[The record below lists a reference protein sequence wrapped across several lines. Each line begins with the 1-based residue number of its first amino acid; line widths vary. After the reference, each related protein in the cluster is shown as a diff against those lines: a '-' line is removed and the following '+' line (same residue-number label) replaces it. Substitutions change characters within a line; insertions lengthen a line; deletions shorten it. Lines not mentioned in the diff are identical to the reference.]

1 MNYLIT
7 ASSILCT
14 LLSLIALYFITTT
27 MLGYIE
33 DYNDRQELKSKLHP
47 EVTLKDIEDD
57 ESLLTV
63 TFDSTLTQM
72 VMNNDDSER
81 QEPISIMLMD
91 EYDED

>member
-1 MNYLIT
+1 
-7 ASSILCT
+7 
-14 LLSLIALYFITTT
+14 

-33 DYNDRQELKSKLHP
+33 DHNDRQELKSKLHP
-47 EVTLKDIEDD
+47 EVTLKDLEDD

-63 TFDSTLTQM
+63 AFDSTLTRM

-91 EYDED
+91 EYDEDEE

>member
-33 DYNDRQELKSKLHP
+33 DHIDRQELKSKLHP
-47 EVTLKDIEDD
+47 EVTLKDLEDD

>member
-1 MNYLIT
+1 
-7 ASSILCT
+7 
-14 LLSLIALYFITTT
+14 
-27 MLGYIE
+27 MLRYVE
-33 DYNDRQELKSKLHP
+33 HYNDRQELKSKLHP
-47 EVTLKDIEDD
+47 EVTLKDLEDD

-91 EYDED
+91 EYDEDEQ